1 MANKA
6 EQVTQIEQDT
16 SSNSVY
22 ERKFEVSNAWCFAI
36 NNIDYIRT
44 SIAPLANDLGMQGIV
59 DALSENKP
67 EQEAERCRQT
77 LQLIIDNATD
87 TVKDKII
94 DLLKMV
100 ANNMTPAISR
110 YCHTC

>member
-1 MANKA
+1 MAKKA
-6 EQVTQIEQDT
+6 EQVTELEQD
-16 SSNSVY
+16 SSNNSSVY

-59 DALSENKP
+59 DALGENKP
-67 EQEAERCRQT
+67 EQEAERCKQT

-87 TVKDKII
+87 SVKDKII

-100 ANNMTPAISR
+100 ANNMAPAISR
-110 YCHTC
+110 